1 MMTVRQG
8 FPMRKV
14 WVAAIALA
22 AVGGAGGIWG
32 AGEFARHAT
41 AAEAPAP
48 AAPAPGVPVT
58 AGTVKAQDVPVFLN
72 GIGTVQANNMVTI
85 KSRVDGQIVA
95 VNFTEGQE
103 VKAGDR
109 LLQIDPRP
117 YQAVLEQVSANK
129 AKDEAQ
135 LVSAQL
141 DLQRY
146 SALVGPGYQTRQSFD
161 QQKALVAQLEAALKA
176 DQASIDAAQLNVT
189 YCDIRAPID
198 GRLSQRLVDMGNMV
212 HANDTNGLVTIAQL
226 KPIFVSFTIAQGSLD
241 TIRQHQAQGALVV
254 KAFPSAGGD
263 QLAQGTLT
271 LIDNAIDQATGT
283 IHLKASFANKDERL
297 WPGEFVSLRLIL
309 DTRHNVAT
317 VPSQTVQV
325 GPNGNYAYTID
336 KDGKAERRPVEVAAV
351 QDGIAVV
358 TKGLSVGERVVVD
371 GQYRLTEGAK
381 VKIDQEADKPAG

>member
-1 MMTVRQG
+1 
-8 FPMRKV
+8 MRKI
-14 WVAAIALA
+14 WVAAIAVA

-32 AGEFARHAT
+32 VSEVARHAA

-48 AAPAPGVPVT
+48 AAPTPGVPVT
-58 AGTVKAQDVPVFLN
+58 AGIVKSEDVPVFLN

-109 LLQIDPRP
+109 LFQIDPRP
-117 YQAVLEQVSANK
+117 YQAILEQAQANK

-135 LVSAQL
+135 LASAEL

-161 QQKALVAQLEAALKA
+161 QQKALVAQLGAAIKA
-176 DQASIDAAQLNVT
+176 DQASIDAAQLNVA

-212 HANDTNGLVTIAQL
+212 HASDTNGLVTIAQL
-226 KPIFVSFTIAQGSLD
+226 KPIFVSFTIAQASLD
-241 TIRQHQAQGALVV
+241 DIRQHQAKAPLVV

-263 QLAQGTLT
+263 ELAQGALT

-309 DTRHNVAT
+309 DTRRNVPT

-325 GPNGNYAYTID
+325 GPDGNYAYIID
-336 KDGKAERRPVEVAAV
+336 KDEKAVRRPVEVAAV
-351 QDGIAVV
+351 QDGIAVIS
-358 TKGLSVGERVVVD
+358 KGLSAGDRVVVD

-381 VKIDQEADKPAG
+381 VKIDQESGKPAG

>member
-1 MMTVRQG
+1 
-8 FPMRKV
+8 MRKV
-14 WVAAIALA
+14 WVAAIAVA

-32 AGEFARHAT
+32 VSEFARHAI

-58 AGTVKAQDVPVFLN
+58 AGIVKSEDVPVFLN

-109 LLQIDPRP
+109 LFQIDPRP
-117 YQAVLEQVSANK
+117 YQATLEQTQANK

-135 LVSAQL
+135 LASAEL

-161 QQKALVAQLEAALKA
+161 QQKALVAQLGAAIKA

-226 KPIFVSFTIAQGSLD
+226 KPIFVSFTIAQASLD
-241 TIRQHQAQGALVV
+241 DIRQHQAKGA
-254 KAFPSAGGD
+254 
-263 QLAQGTLT
+263 LT
-271 LIDNAIDQATGT
+271 LIDNSIDQATGT
-283 IHLKASFANKDERL
+283 IHLKASFANQDERL

-309 DTRHNVAT
+309 DTRHNVPT

-325 GPNGNYAYTID
+325 GPNGNYAYIID
-336 KDGKAERRPVEVAAV
+336 KDEKAVRRPVEVAAV
-351 QDGIAVV
+351 QDGIAVIS
-358 TKGLSVGERVVVD
+358 KGLSAGDRVVVD

-381 VKIDQEADKPAG
+381 VKIDQESGKPAG

>member
-1 MMTVRQG
+1 
-8 FPMRKV
+8 MRKV
-14 WVAAIALA
+14 WVAVIAVA
-22 AVGGAGGIWG
+22 AVGGAAGVWGIR
-32 AGEFARHAT
+32 EVARHAR

-48 AAPAPGVPVT
+48 AAGAPGVPVT
-58 AGTVKAQDVPVFLN
+58 AGTVKAEDVPVYLN
-72 GIGTVQANNMVTI
+72 GIGTVQAYNMVTI

-109 LLQIDPRP
+109 LFQIDPRP
-117 YQAVLEQVSANK
+117 YQALLEQAQANK

-146 SALVGPGYQTRQSFD
+146 GALVGPGYQTRQSYD
-161 QQKALVAQLEAALKA
+161 QQKALVAQLEAAIKA
-176 DQASIDAAQLNVT
+176 DQAAIDAAQLNVT

-198 GRLSQRLVDMGNMV
+198 GRLSQRLVDIGNMV
-212 HANDTNGLVTIAQL
+212 HATDTNGLVTIAQL
-226 KPIFVSFTIAQGSLD
+226 KPIFVSFTIAQASLD
-241 TIRQHQAQGALVV
+241 AIREHQAKGALVV

-263 QLAQGTLT
+263 ELAQGSLT
-271 LIDNAIDQATGT
+271 LIDNSIDQTTGT

-297 WPGEFVSLRLIL
+297 WPGEFVSLHLIL
-309 DTRHNVAT
+309 DTRHNVPT

-325 GPNGNYAYTID
+325 GPDGNYAYLID
-336 KDGKAERRPVEVAAV
+336 KDDKAVRRPVEVAMV
-351 QDGIAVV
+351 QDGIAVIS
-358 TKGLSVGERVVVD
+358 KGLSAGDRIVVD

-381 VKIDQEADKPAG
+381 VKIEQDAGKPAG

>member
-1 MMTVRQG
+1 
-8 FPMRKV
+8 MRKV
-14 WVAAIALA
+14 WVAAIVVA
-22 AVGGAGGIWG
+22 AAGGVAGVWG
-32 AGEFARHAT
+32 VNEFAHRAT

-48 AAPAPGVPVT
+48 AASPGVPVT
-58 AGTVKAQDVPVFLN
+58 AGIVKAADVPVFLN

-109 LLQIDPRP
+109 LFQIDPRP
-117 YQAVLEQVSANK
+117 YQALLEQMQANK
-129 AKDEAQ
+129 GKDEAQ

-146 SALVGPGYQTRQSFD
+146 AALVGPGFQTRQSYD
-161 QQKALVAQLEAALKA
+161 QQKAMVAQLEASIKA
-176 DQASIDAAQLNVT
+176 DQAAIDAAQLNVT
-189 YCDIRAPID
+189 YCDIRAPIE

-212 HANDTNGLVTIAQL
+212 HATDTNGLVTIAQL

-241 TIRQHQAQGALVV
+241 DIREHQAKGALVV
-254 KAFPSAGGD
+254 KAYPSAGGAE
-263 QLAQGTLT
+263 LAQGSLT
-271 LIDNAIDQATGT
+271 LIDNAIDPSTGT
-283 IHLKASFANKDERL
+283 IHLKASFANQDERL

-309 DTRHNVAT
+309 DTRHQVPT

-325 GPNGNYAYTID
+325 GPEGNYAYIID
-336 KDGKAERRPVEVAAV
+336 KDNKAVRKPVEVASV
-351 QDGIAVV
+351 QDGIAVIS
-358 TKGLSVGERVVVD
+358 KGLSAGDRVVVD

-381 VKIDQEADKPAG
+381 VRIEEDSGKPAG